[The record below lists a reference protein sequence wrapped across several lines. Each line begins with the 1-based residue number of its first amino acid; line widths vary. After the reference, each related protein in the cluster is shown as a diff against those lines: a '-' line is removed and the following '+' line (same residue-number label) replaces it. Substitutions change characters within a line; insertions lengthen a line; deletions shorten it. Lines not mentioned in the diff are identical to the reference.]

1 MIGGQP
7 LSDEDW
13 LYPDQPR
20 RPLRTLLM
28 GRRRFVVG
36 MVTVALL
43 VGVSSTAPPGA
54 TQSVTG
60 APAALPY
67 FGLLPAVAYD
77 AIRRQV
83 VLFNNRGETWLWAK
97 NRWTQAHPA
106 VSPSG
111 RIGAAAAW
119 DPLMGAVLLVGGQS
133 YADES
138 VLKDTW
144 TWNGSTWREVGPRTT
159 ASPGGFMLAMTY
171 DTDLEAMVLVASDI
185 PVGSPIRL
193 WTWDG
198 AAWHQRNA
206 AGGPASPVAVV
217 AYDPVTETVL
227 AVGAR
232 CSTSYCVSDTWSWD
246 GAGWQTS
253 RPPHEPGFAFSSM
266 TLVHDPISGR
276 LILLTIAPTTAGP
289 APPETWTWNGQ
300 DWSWQQTIGQQNAV
314 AVAAD
319 GLPGMVL
326 AFEDSSQDFKT
337 QRIDAWEWTGN
348 SWQPIRASS
357 ASG

>member
-1 MIGGQP
+1 MIGGRP

-111 RIGAAAAW
+111 RIGAAAGW
-119 DPLMGAVLLVGGQS
+119 DPLMGAVLLVGGQ
-133 YADES
+133 
-138 VLKDTW
+138 
-144 TWNGSTWREVGPRTT
+144 P
-159 ASPGGFMLAMTY
+159 
-171 DTDLEAMVLVASDI
+171 
-185 PVGSPIRL
+185 
-193 WTWDG
+193 
-198 AAWHQRNA
+198 
-206 AGGPASPVAVV
+206 
-217 AYDPVTETVL
+217 
-227 AVGAR
+227 
-232 CSTSYCVSDTWSWD
+232 
-246 GAGWQTS
+246 S
-253 RPPHEPGFAFSSM
+253 RPHHEPGFAFSSM